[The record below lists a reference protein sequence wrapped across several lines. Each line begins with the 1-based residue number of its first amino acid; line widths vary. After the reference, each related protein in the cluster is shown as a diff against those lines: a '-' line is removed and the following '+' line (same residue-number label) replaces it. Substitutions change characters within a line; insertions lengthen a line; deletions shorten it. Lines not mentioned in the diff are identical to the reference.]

1 MKTVDLVV
9 PCYNEEDG
17 LAVFVEETTAVI
29 ETIDGY
35 TFRFILVNDGSK
47 DNTYLVMKELAEKYS
62 NVAYISLSR
71 NFGKE
76 SAMYAGLKYSGAD
89 YVVVMDADLQHPPK
103 MLIDMCQAI
112 EEMRAEERAKGIL
125 ETLVSLVKDGILTL
139 SEAAKRA
146 NMTVEDFEKQSANLT

>member
-47 DNTYLVMKELAEKYS
+47 DNTYSVMKELAEKYGVTFDKIKS
-62 NVAYISLSR
+62 T
-71 NFGKE
+71 
-76 SAMYAGLKYSGAD
+76 
-89 YVVVMDADLQHPPK
+89 
-103 MLIDMCQAI
+103 IDS
-112 EEMRAEERAKGIL
+112 KK
-125 ETLVSLVKDGILTL
+125 S
-139 SEAAKRA
+139 
-146 NMTVEDFEKQSANLT
+146 